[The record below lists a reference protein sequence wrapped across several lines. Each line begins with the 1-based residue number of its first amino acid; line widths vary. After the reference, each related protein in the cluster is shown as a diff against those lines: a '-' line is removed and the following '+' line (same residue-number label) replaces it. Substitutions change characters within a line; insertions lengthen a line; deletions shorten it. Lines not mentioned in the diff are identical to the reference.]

1 MTSHGGPVQNDP
13 KVYLVFWDW
22 TSDPSGEAPY
32 LERFLSAAGGTPW
45 LSVVSQY
52 NAFEHGGMLA
62 GVFSDPSPIPPHV
75 TAADVQAEALNA
87 ARHFGIGP
95 SVNVQVVV
103 ATPTGNY
110 PLGFGTRT
118 ADFPE
123 GYCAYHSTF
132 SDTYTSM
139 PYTLLPY
146 MTDAIAIGADCGQ
159 NSVNGSA
166 GLLDGVSIAEGHEL
180 AETITDPLIDG
191 WYANS
196 ISGEIGDLCVGN
208 SGNITTVAGIF
219 PVQALWS
226 NAANGCVRDASNDP
240 IGTASFETAL
250 NTGNLDMQTVGYDDI
265 DWQLGVSLGTSPAI
279 TPVPAGGFVAA
290 FQGTNYDL
298 WTVGASAPKD
308 SGLAMMGGTSPAV
321 ASLLTGGYEAAFEG
335 ANGHLWVT
343 GTYGTFELGVA
354 MMPGTSPAITS
365 TLDAGGDGDGH
376 EFMVAF
382 EGINGDLYTFGKN
395 SPAADTGYA
404 MAQASSPSITE
415 LFNGQYEIV
424 FEANSTLLWAVGA
437 YNIGAMGY
445 GMARYTSPAITTLP
459 NGTLEVAFQANTSSL
474 WTIGTDNH
482 GAWNLGM
489 ATHTSPAIT
498 PLPDGGYEVAFQANT
513 SSLWTVGSY
522 NQARNLGLAVGTS
535 PSIAW

>member
-22 TSDPSGEAPY
+22 TSDPKGEAPY
-32 LERFLSAAGGTPW
+32 LERFLSAVGGTPW
-45 LSVVSQY
+45 LSAVSQY

-75 TAADVQAEALNA
+75 TAGDVQAEALNA
-87 ARHFGIGP
+87 ARHFGISS

-123 GYCAYHSTF
+123 GWCAYHSTF
-132 SDTYTSM
+132 SDGYASM

-166 GLLDGVSIAEGHEL
+166 GLLDGVSLAEGHE
-180 AETITDPLIDG
+180 
-191 WYANS
+191 
-196 ISGEIGDLCVGN
+196 
-208 SGNITTVAGIF
+208 
-219 PVQALWS
+219 
-226 NAANGCVRDASNDP
+226 
-240 IGTASFETAL
+240 
-250 NTGNLDMQTVGYDDI
+250 
-265 DWQLGVSLGTSPAI
+265 
-279 TPVPAGGFVAA
+279 
-290 FQGTNYDL
+290 
-298 WTVGASAPKD
+298 
-308 SGLAMMGGTSPAV
+308 
-321 ASLLTGGYEAAFEG
+321 
-335 ANGHLWVT
+335 
-343 GTYGTFELGVA
+343 VA

-437 YNIGAMGY
+437 NSSGAMGY

-474 WTIGTDNH
+474 WT
-482 GAWNLGM
+482 
-489 ATHTSPAIT
+489 
-498 PLPDGGYEVAFQANT
+498 
-513 SSLWTVGSY
+513 VGSY